1 MQDVY
6 FLVRIPQFF
15 EIKHVRFTF
24 IIQIILVSG
33 IEKERERVK
42 NIFQKSI
49 KIWYKWK
56 CFKYDDMFVKTT
68 LSHISDS
75 YDGFWSHKNLRLIA
89 L

>member
-6 FLVRIPQFF
+6 FWVSISQFF

-24 IIQIILVSG
+24 IIQIISG
-33 IEKERERVK
+33 IKKERESK

>member
-6 FLVRIPQFF
+6 SLVSIPQFF

-24 IIQIILVSG
+24 IIQIISG
-33 IEKERERVK
+33 IEKERESK

-49 KIWYKWK
+49 KIWYK
-56 CFKYDDMFVKTT
+56 CVYDINKYDDMFVKTT

>member
-49 KIWYKWK
+49 KIWYK
-56 CFKYDDMFVKTT
+56 
-68 LSHISDS
+68 
-75 YDGFWSHKNLRLIA
+75 
-89 L
+89 

>member
-6 FLVRIPQFF
+6 SLVSIPQFF

-24 IIQIILVSG
+24 IIQIISG
-33 IEKERERVK
+33 IEKEREGK

>member
-6 FLVRIPQFF
+6 SLVSIPQFF

-24 IIQIILVSG
+24 IIQIISG

-42 NIFQKSI
+42 NVFQKSI

>member
-6 FLVRIPQFF
+6 FLVSIPQFF

>member
-1 MQDVY
+1 MQVVY
-6 FLVRIPQFF
+6 FLVSIPQFF

-24 IIQIILVSG
+24 IIQIISG
-33 IEKERERVK
+33 IKKERESK

-56 CFKYDDMFVKTT
+56 CFQYDMFVKTT

>member
-6 FLVRIPQFF
+6 FLVSIPQFF

-24 IIQIILVSG
+24 IIQIISG
-33 IEKERERVK
+33 IEKEREGK

-75 YDGFWSHKNLRLIA
+75 YDGFWSHKNLRLIV

>member
-6 FLVRIPQFF
+6 SLVSIPQFF

-24 IIQIILVSG
+24 IIQIISG

-49 KIWYKWK
+49 KIWYKKWK

>member
-1 MQDVY
+1 MQVVY
-6 FLVRIPQFF
+6 FLVSIPQFF

-24 IIQIILVSG
+24 IIQIISG
-33 IEKERERVK
+33 IKKERESK
-42 NIFQKSI
+42 TIFQKSI

>member
-1 MQDVY
+1 MQVVY
-6 FLVRIPQFF
+6 FLVSIPQFF

-24 IIQIILVSG
+24 IIQIISG
-33 IEKERERVK
+33 IKKERESK

-75 YDGFWSHKNLRLIA
+75 NDGFWSHKNLRLIA

>member
-1 MQDVY
+1 MQVVY
-6 FLVRIPQFF
+6 FLVSIPQFF
-15 EIKHVRFTF
+15 EIKHVHFTF
-24 IIQIILVSG
+24 IIQIISG
-33 IEKERERVK
+33 IKKERESK

>member
-1 MQDVY
+1 MQVVY
-6 FLVRIPQFF
+6 FLVSIPQFF

-24 IIQIILVSG
+24 IIQIISG
-33 IEKERERVK
+33 IKKERESK

-56 CFKYDDMFVKTT
+56 CFKYDDMFVKPT

>member
-1 MQDVY
+1 MQVVY
-6 FLVRIPQFF
+6 FLVSIPQFF

-24 IIQIILVSG
+24 IIQIISG
-33 IEKERERVK
+33 IKKERESK

-49 KIWYKWK
+49 KIWYKLK